1 MATKPIEQQARE
13 YVDAL
18 IYKEYGVSSKSFIE
32 AGCRLGY
39 DEAVKAYS
47 DGYNACI
54 KSMWRNVEDELPE
67 ANTVCLV
74 FGFEDLNDGR
84 ITRYTMMAYYDGEDF
99 TDAYNDTKYHPEKW
113 MEIPLVVPIITRK

>member
-1 MATKPIEQQARE
+1 MATTPIEQKARE

-32 AGCRLGY
+32 AGCRLEY

-47 DGYNACI
+47 DGYNACM
-54 KSMWRNVEDELPE
+54 KSMWRNVKDELPE
-67 ANTVCLV
+67 ANTICLV

-84 ITRYTMMAYYDGEDF
+84 ITRYTMMAYYDGEGF
-99 TDAYNDTKYHPEKW
+99 TDANNDTKYHPEKW
-113 MEIPLVVPIITRK
+113 MEIPLVAPIITRK